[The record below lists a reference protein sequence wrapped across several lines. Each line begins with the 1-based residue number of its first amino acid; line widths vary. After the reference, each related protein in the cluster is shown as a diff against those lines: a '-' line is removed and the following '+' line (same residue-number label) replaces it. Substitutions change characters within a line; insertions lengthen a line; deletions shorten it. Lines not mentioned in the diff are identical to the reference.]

1 MIYKDFIIQKLF
13 RTVVRLR
20 GNDDNLHVFLFRFRL
35 CQGFQ
40 ATLLLVTMR
49 TGLLAVHSIRQ
60 PETYRARTAL
70 AGADALSGC
79 AVACFRLAARS
90 AFFLAAAACI
100 LVCCSSLGR
109 LKYTPAITTAIA
121 VL

>member
-1 MIYKDFIIQKLF
+1 MGMNGFSGCITNGCDMGGLIC
-13 RTVVRLR
+13 RT
-20 GNDDNLHVFLFRFRL
+20 
-35 CQGFQ
+35 QQ
-40 ATLLLVTMR
+40 
-49 TGLLAVHSIRQ
+49 RQ
-60 PETYRARTAL
+60 PENYCARTAL

-100 LVCCSSLGR
+100 LACCSSLGR